1 MGPLKGIRV
10 IEMAGIGPGQ
20 LCGML
25 LADMG
30 ADVLRITRVEDVE
43 SGPAIPERFN
53 LMNRGRSPL
62 AVDLK
67 HSAGVDLVLRLC
79 DSAQALFEGF
89 RPGVMERLGLGPA
102 ECLARNPAL
111 VYGRMTGWGQ
121 VGPLAHEAGH
131 DSNYLALTGALAAIG
146 EPDGPPVLPLNLVAD
161 FGGGGLYLALG
172 LVAALLEASRS
183 GRGQV
188 VDAAMVDGV
197 ASLTTL
203 FHGLLAAGLWREHRG
218 SNLLDGGAPFMRT
231 YRTRDDGYVAVAAL
245 ENRFYRNL
253 LHGLGITEFDPEAQM
268 DSADWPRLER
278 RLEQSFA
285 ARTRDEWALHFA
297 GRDAC
302 VTPVLDFSEATGH
315 PHNVAR
321 GTFVEVDGIVQPA
334 PAPRFSRTPGA
345 VRSGPAVRADPVD
358 VLGSWGLEPDEVL
371 RLAAAGVLRGAVPPA
386 RDR

>member
-1 MGPLKGIRV
+1 MGPLAGYRV
-10 IEMAGIGPGQ
+10 IEIAGIGPGQ

-25 LADMG
+25 LAEMG
-30 ADVLRITRVEDVE
+30 AQVVRIVRAGAEDATLHLP
-43 SGPAIPERFN
+43 PAAN
-53 LMNRGRSPL
+53 LMNRSRPAV

-67 HSAGVDLVLRLC
+67 HPDGAALVLRLC
-79 DSAQALFEGF
+79 ETAHALFEGF
-89 RPGVMERLGLGPA
+89 RPGVMERLGLGPGPCMA
-102 ECLARNPAL
+102 ANPAL

-121 VGPLAHEAGH
+121 EGPLAGEAGH
-131 DSNYLALTGALAAIG
+131 DTNYLALTGALAAIG
-146 EPDGPPVLPLNLVAD
+146 ERDGAPVLPLNLVAD

-172 LVAALLEASRS
+172 LVAALLETSRS

-203 FHGLLAAGLWREHRG
+203 FHGLRAAGLWRERRG

-231 YRTRDDGYVAVAAL
+231 YRTRDGGYVAVAAL

-253 LHGLGITEFDPEAQM
+253 LQGVGLADIDPSRQM
-268 DSADWPRLER
+268 NPADWPALEQRLEDA
-278 RLEQSFA
+278 FGT
-285 ARTRDEWALHFA
+285 RTRDEWALHFE

-302 VTPVLDFSEATGH
+302 VTPVLTFSEATRH

-321 GTFVEVDGIVQPA
+321 GTFVEVEDVVQPG

-345 VRSGPAVRADPVD
+345 VRSGPSGPAMGAVETLGDWGIPRED
-358 VLGSWGLEPDEVL
+358 VLSLVE
-371 RLAAAGVLRGAVPPA
+371 AGVVRGG
-386 RDR
+386 